1 MCKVSEET
9 ILKANERM
17 RKYKIGQNNKN
28 VSPMGF
34 TLETQ
39 VQGKT
44 YSQTF
49 TENSINA
56 IFERVLSNRQHG
68 KALYIYEEL
77 VRYEGDLVGRVAYSL
92 YKREKI
98 AFIEQ

>member
-1 MCKVSEET
+1 
-9 ILKANERM
+9 M

-34 TLETQ
+34 TVDTH

-56 IFERVLSNRQHG
+56 IFERVLSIRQHG
-68 KALYIYEEL
+68 KAL
-77 VRYEGDLVGRVAYSL
+77 
-92 YKREKI
+92 
-98 AFIEQ
+98 

>member
-34 TLETQ
+34 TLDTH
-39 VQGKT
+39 VQGKPIVKHL
-44 YSQTF
+44 QR
-49 TENSINA
+49 I
-56 IFERVLSNRQHG
+56 
-68 KALYIYEEL
+68 ALMLFLNVY
-77 VRYEGDLVGRVAYSL
+77 
-92 YKREKI
+92 
-98 AFIEQ
+98 

>member
-34 TLETQ
+34 TVYTHA
-39 VQGKT
+39 QGKT

-68 KALYIYEEL
+68 KAL
-77 VRYEGDLVGRVAYSL
+77 
-92 YKREKI
+92 
-98 AFIEQ
+98 

>member
-17 RKYKIGQNNKN
+17 RKYKIGQKREIQ
-28 VSPMGF
+28 STGF
-34 TLETQ
+34 TVNTH

-49 TENSINA
+49 TEDGINA
-56 IFERVLSNRQHG
+56 IFGRILNARKYG
-68 KALYIYEEL
+68 KAL
-77 VRYEGDLVGRVAYSL
+77 
-92 YKREKI
+92 
-98 AFIEQ
+98 

>member
-34 TLETQ
+34 TVDTH

-44 YSQTF
+44 YSQH
-49 TENSINA
+49 
-56 IFERVLSNRQHG
+56 LQ
-68 KALYIYEEL
+68 
-77 VRYEGDLVGRVAYSL
+77 
-92 YKREKI
+92 KI
-98 AFIEQ
+98 ALMPSLNVY

>member
-17 RKYKIGQNNKN
+17 RKYKIGQNTKD

-34 TLETQ
+34 TVDTH
-39 VQGKT
+39 VHGKT

-56 IFERVLSNRQHG
+56 IFGRILNNRRHG
-68 KALYIYEEL
+68 KAL
-77 VRYEGDLVGRVAYSL
+77 
-92 YKREKI
+92 
-98 AFIEQ
+98 

>member
-34 TLETQ
+34 TVDTH

-56 IFERVLSNRQHG
+56 IFERVLS
-68 KALYIYEEL
+68 KAVWQSTITSFM
-77 VRYEGDLVGRVAYSL
+77 RNWQGMRVTW
-92 YKREKI
+92 
-98 AFIEQ
+98 